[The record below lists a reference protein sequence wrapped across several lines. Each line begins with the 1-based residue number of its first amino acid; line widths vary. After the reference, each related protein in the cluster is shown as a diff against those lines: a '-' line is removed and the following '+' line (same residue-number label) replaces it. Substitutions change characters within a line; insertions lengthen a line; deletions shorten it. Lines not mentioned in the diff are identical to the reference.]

1 MSKISIGRG
10 IGLGLAGGFIGVIV
24 MTIVMVMM
32 FSMMGLPG
40 EAFFAMVGI
49 GMGVG
54 VPGAAVLHTLT
65 GLIIGVIFGAAVSK
79 VSLFRITG
87 VGKGIGLG
95 ILAGIVAFAVL
106 FLPMAMNVL
115 PSAMMTLLQSMQ
127 PQASRE
133 MIMQM
138 AQSMLPALLG
148 GGFVLHIIYGAV
160 LGSVTGFG
168 LKATPDGRYACK
180 DCGAVFQSEKEL
192 MEHAQTA
199 HKQMKKEFT
208 CEACGESFR
217 SKAELGEHVKAAH
230 PMPKP

>member
-1 MSKISIGRG
+1 
-10 IGLGLAGGFIGVIV
+10 

-79 VSLFRITG
+79 VSLFRITS

-95 ILAGIVAFAVL
+95 ILAGIVAFSVL
-106 FLPMAMNVL
+106 FLPMAINVL
-115 PSAMMTLLQSMQ
+115 PPAMMALLQSMQ

-192 MEHAQTA
+192 MGHAQTA

-208 CEACGESFR
+208 CEACGGSFR